1 MTALPAIHYSRRAL
15 IRCQYIATGDI
26 FVRVSKVKVY
36 FGGDSAMEP
45 MLGQAGHK
53 HGPIDL
59 ALIGIGVYA
68 ARKLLHLVHAPPE

>member
-1 MTALPAIHYSRRAL
+1 M
-15 IRCQYIATGDI
+15 
-26 FVRVSKVKVY
+26 Y